1 MQDPECNHEQ
11 QKINQA
17 LLAEALE
24 SGEYGEQPQS
34 DEYAQPL
41 RDPQGRYTI
50 TGVATS
56 MFTQAVWIRGENGW
70 SVYHGDEISH
80 AREYGYTHRG
90 EDPGEEQLDILL
102 HHVGEG
108 TSRGCPEQT
117 ACALDLPQDQE
128 RSEHTPHIL
137 VNHQILSQGKLELAG
152 IRADRRTD
160 LPLDWLSFEVAA
172 KLLRESPGLLGER
185 TCDQED

>member
-1 MQDPECNHEQ
+1 MQDPECNYEQ
-11 QKINQA
+11 QKINQV

-56 MFTQAVWIRGENGW
+56 LFTPAAWVRGENGW
-70 SVYHGDEISH
+70 SVYQADEISH

-117 ACALDLPQDQE
+117 ACALDLHQDQE

-137 VNHQILSQGKLELAG
+137 VNHQNLTEPQPRAAGARRNQGGPE
-152 IRADRRTD
+152 DR
-160 LPLDWLSFEVAA
+160 PP
-172 KLLRESPGLLGER
+172 PGLAELRSRRQAPPGEPR
-185 TCDQED
+185 PAR